1 MVVEARGK
9 ATGRE
14 GDAPRTRERAR
25 KGSRMVI
32 ARAAGEGVKVE
43 SVKKPR
49 LPALDSVR
57 FFLITYIS
65 VGHFI
70 ACATKNAL
78 ALAAFSQVNVVV

>member
-1 MVVEARGK
+1 
-9 ATGRE
+9 
-14 GDAPRTRERAR
+14 
-25 KGSRMVI
+25 MVI